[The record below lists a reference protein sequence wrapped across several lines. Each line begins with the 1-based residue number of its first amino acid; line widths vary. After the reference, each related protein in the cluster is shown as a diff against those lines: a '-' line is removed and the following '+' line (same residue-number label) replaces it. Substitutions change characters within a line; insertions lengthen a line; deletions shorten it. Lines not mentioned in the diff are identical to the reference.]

1 MDERSGEIK
10 ALLAEWA
17 ELWGDPSLSDG
28 VRVEFSTRMRRAIG
42 RCSPG
47 RRLIRLNSQLLLD
60 EHRALL
66 REALC
71 HEFAHLAAYQL
82 YGEGLRP
89 HGEEWAGLQRRA
101 GFDPEKKFSLPSQEA
116 TRRSPGKLRYSH
128 RCPVCQTVYTARRPV
143 SYWRCAR
150 CLDAGL
156 DGRLIITAAPTQPP
170 QDV

>member
-1 MDERSGEIK
+1 MNERSGEIG

-17 ELWGDPSLSDG
+17 GRWGDSSLAAG
-28 VRVEFSTRMRRAIG
+28 VKVEFSARMSLALG
-42 RCSPG
+42 RCWPN
-47 RRLIRLNSQLLLD
+47 RRLVRLNSQLLLD

-82 YGEGLRP
+82 YGDGLRP
-89 HGEEWAGLQRRA
+89 HGEEWAGFLRRA

-116 TRRSPGKLRYSH
+116 TRRSPGKLHYSH

-143 SYWRCAR
+143 SY
-150 CLDAGL
+150 L
-156 DGRLIITAAPTQPP
+156 
-170 QDV
+170 